1 MSIIKTECCKLHNTC
16 KKISAFFLALAFA
29 FYPLA
34 NVSAQKFST
43 SSTSETYYQIT
54 TNRDGEKVEYICEG
68 DDIIRDGLKI
78 TNIKFHNHS
87 VLNDTTGAIG
97 ITGTVENT
105 TDEDIYFKLQNEYF
119 SANNKHIITTGN
131 IHLAPANKTVQFVDM
146 EDESSFRSYDIAT
159 HTTNAVVPTSFATS
173 VYLVANEMFANQGIL
188 ASDTYMGSD
197 YVYDSYDINVQV
209 GEDESIKVVES
220 FDAYFAT
227 PKHGIIRKLPTRWRT
242 DTINTPRRTSIE
254 NISVDS
260 KFVTEKDLGNQE
272 LDIRIGDSEKTVSGL
287 QHYEIGYTYRIDKEN
302 ESSFDEFYYNLIEE
316 QRDVSNITFTI
327 RLPKE
332 FDISRIGFSSG
343 IAGSTNNNV
352 IYYVDGNTIHG
363 FYDGILSYGSITA
376 RVALDDGYYNNPGVS
391 APAPGKAIKIVIPA
405 IVIFLAVVFI
415 LWYLYGRD
423 EKKVSAVEFY
433 PPDGMNSLDMQFYYK
448 GEVDS
453 DGVVSLLTYLA
464 SKGYLTI
471 EQDGR
476 KYVIHKVKDYDGN
489 DEDERYFMT
498 HLFSTSD
505 DVTSSMLRNKFYR
518 TVDHIVDN
526 NNSKS
531 NKKHIF
537 EELPKTVIV
546 SCVLCVIATVA
557 APMIACA
564 VDFGSIEIIGG
575 LIIFCVIALFYAPFF
590 IIGFKAEPFFA
601 KLIILGFISIHAF
614 LMLGGIITSIGIIGI
629 LNDVNPIYLLA
640 IPETLIAVIVEIVL
654 IMHLPKRNQRGAEML
669 ARIEGFRNFLMTAER
684 SRLEMLVAEDPS
696 YFYNIIPYAYVLGV
710 SKKWM
715 RQFEDIAITEPDWY
729 MSDEPFSYRHFRSF
743 MDNTV
748 SNVSRTMTSSPSSSS
763 GGSGGSSG
771 GSSGGG
777 SSGGGGGGG
786 GPSSW

>member
-29 FYPLA
+29 FCPLA

-78 TNIKFHNHS
+78 TNVKFHNHS

-146 EDESSFRSYDIAT
+146 EDESSFRSYDITT
-159 HTTNAVVPTSFATS
+159 HATNAVVPTSFATS

-209 GEDESIKVVES
+209 GEDESIKVIES

-343 IAGSTNNNV
+343 KAGSTNNNV
-352 IYYVDGNTIHG
+352 IYYVDDNTIHG

-376 RVALDDGYYNNPGVS
+376 RVALDDGYYDNPGVS

-405 IVIFLAVVFI
+405 ILICLAVVFI
-415 LWYLYGRD
+415 MWYLYGRD

-433 PPDGMNSLDMQFYYK
+433 PPDGMNSLDMQFHYK
-448 GEVDS
+448 GKVDS
-453 DGVVSLLTYLA
+453 DGVVSLLTYFA
-464 SKGYLTI
+464 SKGYLKI
-471 EQDGR
+471 EEDGR

-489 DEDERYFMT
+489 DSDEKYFFD
-498 HLFSTSD
+498 HLFNFGD
-505 DVTSSMLRNKFYR
+505 EVTPSMLRNRFYR
-518 TVDHIVDN
+518 TIDHIIEN
-526 NNSKS
+526 NNKKS

-537 EELPKTVIV
+537 EERPKSVMV
-546 SCVLCVIATVA
+546 VCVLCVIATFL
-557 APMIACA
+557 APIIACSI
-564 VDFGSIEIIGG
+564 DFESLELVGAIFG
-575 LIIFCVIALFYAPFF
+575 FCVLCLFYTPFF
-590 IIGFKAEPFFA
+590 IVGFQIKPIIVRIFF
-601 KLIILGFISIHAF
+601 LGFISFHAF
-614 LMLGGIITSIGIIGI
+614 VMIGGALGGSVIAMIA
-629 LNDVNPIYLLA
+629 LDVNPLYLLTILA
-640 IPETLIAVIVEIVL
+640 VVVAVILEVVL
-654 IMHLPKRNQRGAEML
+654 ITHLPKRNQHGAEML

-684 SRLEMLVAEDPS
+684 SRLEMLVNEDPT

-715 RQFEDIAITEPDWY
+715 RQFEDINIQAPDWY
-729 MSDEPFSYRHFRSF
+729 MSDEPFNYDNFRGF
-743 MDNTV
+743 MDHTV
-748 SNVSRTMTSSPSSSS
+748 SSVSSSMTSSPSSSS
-763 GGSGGSSG
+763 GGGRSSG

-786 GPSSW
+786 GSSSW